1 MRFFVISS
9 TILWKS
15 RFFPF
20 LSHVEIK
27 YSWFFNNFEIFTKKE
42 LFSTFLRE
50 FSSKS
55 SILRQSRSRRDIVTA
70 HTHDLARVTSN
81 STTMS
86 NVFLSNRF
94 FARIL
99 KISPKIVSVTLLT
112 HITHWHRISNAH
124 IKTQIIDDISRW
136 SVLTNFRKFPPPN
149 NPSHPPLTHS
159 PNQCIPPTHTHSH
172 PLKRRILKN
181 FDFSTPSDTHTVIT
195 RSDYPQKFLFLPFAN
210 IAFFLKFS
218 FFLEIYSNSQKFP
231 FPTLQRSTCN
241 CVMCFFCGNS

>member
-149 NPSHPPLTHS
+149 NPSHPPLTPVKKANFEKFWFFHPQWYTHYYHS
-159 PNQCIPPTHTHSH
+159 LWLPS
-172 PLKRRILKN
+172 KVS
-181 FDFSTPSDTHTVIT
+181 FSSL
-195 RSDYPQKFLFLPFAN
+195 RKYCLLSSKFHFT
-210 IAFFLKFS
+210 
-218 FFLEIYSNSQKFP
+218 LEIQSNSQKLP
-231 FPTLQRSTCN
+231 FLTFQRSTRS